1 MTNPRF
7 GPHRSLTSLPG
18 VMIIGEGI
26 TASRRYFIFLYLPP
40 VWIATHLAGEGRYIY
55 RCTVISRISN
65 CTLLTVPIDY

>member
-1 MTNPRF
+1 
-7 GPHRSLTSLPG
+7 
-18 VMIIGEGI
+18 MIIGEGI
-26 TASRRYFIFLYLPP
+26 TTSRRYFIFLYLPP